1 MGLPRQGG
9 QLDPE
14 ARASVARAAYLKAPE
29 FSDEKALA
37 KIDYARSVEQ
47 VLRREV
53 VCGSNACAIDACLLT
68 ALCFVT
74 LDASHAQDKQE
85 TATMELR
92 KAGVTWGTAGFMGTL
107 LVALLVKATGLMAY

>member
-1 MGLPRQGG
+1 MRLERLRDRRLLAYGVMLC
-9 QLDPE
+9 E
-14 ARASVARAAYLKAPE
+14 A
-29 FSDEKALA
+29 
-37 KIDYARSVEQ
+37 
-47 VLRREV
+47 
-53 VCGSNACAIDACLLT
+53 
-68 ALCFVT
+68 